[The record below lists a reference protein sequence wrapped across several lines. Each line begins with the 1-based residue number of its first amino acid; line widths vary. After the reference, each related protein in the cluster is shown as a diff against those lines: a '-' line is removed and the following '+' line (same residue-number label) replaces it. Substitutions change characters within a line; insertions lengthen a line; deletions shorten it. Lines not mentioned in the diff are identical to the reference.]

1 MAISATVDPDGRND
15 LPLPTD
21 YVAVR
26 WYAAY
31 TSANHEK
38 AVADQLAVREV
49 EHFLPLYDSVRR
61 WKDRRVKL
69 QLPLFAGYVFVRLAL
84 RDRLAVQQIPGVA
97 RLVGFN
103 GRPASLPNEE
113 IEALRSALRHG
124 VSAEPHPFLI
134 LGRRVRIE
142 AGPLE
147 GREGILVRRKG
158 AFRIVLSIDL
168 IRRSVMVDVDLADV
182 GPIVQHNN
190 FQGTAL

>member
-1 MAISATVDPDGRND
+1 MAISATVDPGERND
-15 LPLPTD
+15 LLLPTD

-26 WYAAY
+26 WYATY

-38 AVADQLAVREV
+38 SVADQLAVRQV

-69 QLPLFAGYVFVRLAL
+69 QLPLFPGYVFVRLAL

-103 GRPASLPNEE
+103 GRPASLPSEE
-113 IEALRSALRHG
+113 IEALRSALGHG
-124 VSAEPHPFLI
+124 VSAEPHPFLT

-142 AGPLE
+142 AGPLA
-147 GREGILVRRKG
+147 GREGILIRRKG

-168 IRRSVMVDVDLADV
+168 IQRSIMVDVDLADV

-190 FQGTAL
+190 LQSTAL